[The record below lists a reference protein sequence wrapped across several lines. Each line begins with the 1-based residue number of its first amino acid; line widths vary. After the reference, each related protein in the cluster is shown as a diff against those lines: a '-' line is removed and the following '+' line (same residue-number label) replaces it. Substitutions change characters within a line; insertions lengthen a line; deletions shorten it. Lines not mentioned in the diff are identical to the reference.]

1 MYPASS
7 PAYPPRRARRRWPW
21 IILGIVAAL
30 ILYGMLM
37 DFGILPTPGR
47 DDDQG
52 TTTRAGLNILHRS
65 TFDHL
70 SEDGNNIAMLFGDG
84 RKAVVADNIWEN
96 RRLFLVDLAA
106 GTERELPLDRA
117 DLSLDRFVYAD
128 DEILAIF
135 TDKQRK
141 TVIYRISA
149 EGDLRPFE
157 QYREGIITMEGTQPS
172 GDVQELFDAGELE
185 NLTNLQKEICELTAG
200 SYSTDLVRTEFFYNE
215 RTIVYVNV
223 EELKALLRPNTTR
236 TVVNRCANHLTE
248 RDAPVEIK
256 LTRRNNV
263 NTRYS
268 DLDTP
273 IVTAEVRRDGA
284 PAKTLTFTSGE
295 LYFYAVAVGERLY
308 FIGNNVAYLELGEP
322 GQ

>member
-1 MYPASS
+1 
-7 PAYPPRRARRRWPW
+7 
-21 IILGIVAAL
+21 
-30 ILYGMLM
+30 
-37 DFGILPTPGR
+37 
-47 DDDQG
+47 
-52 TTTRAGLNILHRS
+52 
-65 TFDHL
+65 
-70 SEDGNNIAMLFGDG
+70 MLFGDG

-106 GTERELPLDRA
+106 GTERELPLGRA

-135 TDKQRK
+135 TDKQRQ

-157 QYREGIITMEGTQPS
+157 HYREGIIRVEGTQPS
-172 GDVQELFDAGELE
+172 ADVQELFDAGELE
-185 NLTNLQKEICELTAG
+185 NLTNLQKEICELTGG

-256 LTRRNNV
+256 LTHRDNV
-263 NTRYS
+263 NTRAL

-273 IVTAEVRRDGA
+273 ILTAEIRRDGA
-284 PAKTLTFTSGE
+284 PAKTLTFGSGE
-295 LYFYAVAVGERLY
+295 LYFYAVAVGEQLY
-308 FIGNNVAYLELGEP
+308 FVGNNVGYLELDKL